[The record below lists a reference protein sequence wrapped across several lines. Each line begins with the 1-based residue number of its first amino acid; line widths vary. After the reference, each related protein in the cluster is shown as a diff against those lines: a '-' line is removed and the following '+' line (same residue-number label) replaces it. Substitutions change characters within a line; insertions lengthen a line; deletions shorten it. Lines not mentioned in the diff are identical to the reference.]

1 MFKKILFIMFVLSS
15 ILYLIFRNKIYNDK
29 VLLFGSSLPKTG
41 IMKAWGNSVNH
52 GTNAY
57 FKYVNENNILTKNKK
72 IKLVDYDDK
81 YEPELTYDNIK
92 KLIYKDKI
100 FALYG
105 FVGTPTVKY
114 IFPLLENTNIP
125 FIAAF
130 TGADFLRNTSKP
142 NIVNF
147 RSSYKEELY
156 KIVSYLKNKKN
167 ISKFAIFYQNDD
179 YGKEGYV
186 SLVKTLNKQ
195 SLKLIAQGTY
205 KRNTLSITHA
215 FAEIKNAKPEAIILV
230 GAYKANALFIKKAK
244 QNKNLKNAIFS
255 ILSFGDANEMVKEL
269 NYNTSNV
276 LFSQVVPSYNNNK
289 IKVVQEYQ
297 RLMSKYYPNES
308 LGFISLESF
317 LVAKTIVNA
326 LNNIDGNITRENFL
340 EKIKTLSSTQLN
352 GIHTTYKNTQ
362 LLNKVYLFE
371 YKNNDFKEIY

>member
-289 IKVVQEYQ
+289 IKVVEEYQ